1 MIQMFLQLIVVGQHW
16 LVRLKWMEWEETRSW
31 KEGAGKV
38 SLLLKSSMI
47 EKYIINDNN
56 SDKLNYEEGL
66 IIEFWWKNLSIK
78 SYLWSLGN
86 MDLFMNFTCQ
96 WLWTSHIVCS
106 RQRSCEVELQNNR
119 ILTYEWYVVFH
130 RVANAEESRLTTH
143 PVPIHLL
150 VLTAFYSC
158 EHVTF

>member
-1 MIQMFLQLIVVGQHW
+1 
-16 LVRLKWMEWEETRSW
+16 MEWEETRSW

-47 EKYIINDNN
+47 ETYIINDNN

-66 IIEFWWKNLSIK
+66 IIEFWWKNVLIK
-78 SYLWSLGN
+78 SYLWSVGN

-106 RQRSCEVELQNNR
+106 RQQSCEVELQKQPNTC
-119 ILTYEWYVVFH
+119 IWTVFCIPSSCKCWGEQT
-130 RVANAEESRLTTH
+130 NYPPSSH
-143 PVPIHLL
+143 PFTRTDC
-150 VLTAFYSC
+150 VL
-158 EHVTF
+158 

>member
-47 EKYIINDNN
+47 ETVNDDN

-66 IIEFWWKNLSIK
+66 II
-78 SYLWSLGN
+78 
-86 MDLFMNFTCQ
+86 
-96 WLWTSHIVCS
+96 
-106 RQRSCEVELQNNR
+106 
-119 ILTYEWYVVFH
+119 
-130 RVANAEESRLTTH
+130 
-143 PVPIHLL
+143 
-150 VLTAFYSC
+150 
-158 EHVTF
+158 